1 MMKGLKHMK
10 SKIRRI
16 ELSVLFGLIIT
27 VILSTVSFAR
37 DCSEIRNSVLRMHVI
52 ANSDSDADQELK
64 LKVRDAVLQAGK
76 EYFDGSITA
85 SQAEEKLIPV
95 KEKLEQAARQTIEEN
110 GFDYS
115 VRVTICKEYF
125 GTRTYDNDITLP
137 AGQYEAVKVIIG
149 EGKGHNWWCV
159 MFPPM
164 CLPAAESD
172 AEIDSVLSDSELS
185 VVKSNPKF
193 EPRFK
198 IIELFEKFAENVK

>member
-1 MMKGLKHMK
+1 MKN
-10 SKIRRI
+10 KIRRI
-16 ELSVLFGLIIT
+16 ELSVLCGLIIT

-76 EYFDGSITA
+76 EYFDGSVTA

-95 KEKLEQAARQTIEEN
+95 KEKLEQAAKQTIEEN
-110 GFDYS
+110 GFDYG

-172 AEIDSVLSDSELS
+172 VEIDSVLSDSELS

-198 IIELFEKFAENVK
+198 IIEIFEKFAENVK

>member
-1 MMKGLKHMK
+1 MKN
-10 SKIRRI
+10 KIRRI
-16 ELSVLFGLIIT
+16 ELSVLCGLIIT

-76 EYFDGSITA
+76 EYFDGSVTA

-95 KEKLEQAARQTIEEN
+95 KEKLEQAAKQTIEEN
-110 GFDYS
+110 GFNYG

-198 IIELFEKFAENVK
+198 IIEIFEKFAENVK

>member
-1 MMKGLKHMK
+1 MKN
-10 SKIRRI
+10 KIRRI
-16 ELSVLFGLIIT
+16 ELSVLCGLIIT

-76 EYFDGSITA
+76 DYFDGSVTA

-95 KEKLEQAARQTIEEN
+95 KEKLEQAAKQTIEEN
-110 GFDYS
+110 GFDYG

-172 AEIDSVLSDSELS
+172 VEIDSVLSDSELS

-198 IIELFEKFAENVK
+198 IIEIFEKFTENVK

>member
-1 MMKGLKHMK
+1 MKN
-10 SKIRRI
+10 KIRRI
-16 ELSVLFGLIIT
+16 ELSVLCGLIIT

-52 ANSDSDADQELK
+52 ANSDSDVDQELK

-76 EYFDGSITA
+76 EYFDGSVTA

-95 KEKLEQAARQTIEEN
+95 KEKLEQAAKQTIEEN
-110 GFDYS
+110 GFDYG

-172 AEIDSVLSDSELS
+172 VEIDSVLSDSELS

-198 IIELFEKFAENVK
+198 IIEIFEKFTENVK